1 MMMTSTLS
9 SRCSAVALA
18 GLAAFALA
26 ACGSSTT
33 PSTSSS
39 ASSSKPTTSGASPS
53 ATSSSPTPAAQ
64 ARDRIAGIVGSVSA
78 GKVTLTGTEGPGPVD
93 VTPSTH
99 VTQLV
104 TAQLTDVATGQCLV
118 VRPTKDTQGTPNVTA
133 AAVLFGPADNNG
145 QCAPPGGRKGR
156 GVIGTVASVNGSA
169 ITVTASDNSQSTVTV
184 TPNTRFAKRNVV
196 DASAIVAGQCLIA
209 QGTKAADGSLQATT
223 VGIRPAD
230 SGPCGR
236 RQGG

>member
-1 MMMTSTLS
+1 MPTSTIP

-26 ACGSSTT
+26 ACGSSNT
-33 PSTSSS
+33 PSSSSS
-39 ASSSKPTTSGASPS
+39 ASSSTPATSSASSS
-53 ATSSSPTPAAQ
+53 ATSSSPAPAAQ
-64 ARDRIAGIVGSVSA
+64 AKDRLAGIVGSIA
-78 GKVTLTGTEGPGPVD
+78 GGKVTLTGPEGPGPVD
-93 VTPSTH
+93 LTPTTH
-99 VTQLV
+99 ISQLA
-104 TAQLTDVATGQCLV
+104 TAQLTDVTAGECV
-118 VRPTKDTQGTPNVTA
+118 AVRPTKDTAGSPNVTA
-133 AAVLFGPADNNG
+133 AAVLFGPATDNNG

-156 GVIGTVASVNGSA
+156 GVVGTVASVTGNT

-184 TPNTRFAKRNVV
+184 APNTRYAKRSVV
-196 DASAIVAGQCLIA
+196 DASAIVAGDCLMA
-209 QGTKAADGSLQATT
+209 QGTKAGDGSLQATS